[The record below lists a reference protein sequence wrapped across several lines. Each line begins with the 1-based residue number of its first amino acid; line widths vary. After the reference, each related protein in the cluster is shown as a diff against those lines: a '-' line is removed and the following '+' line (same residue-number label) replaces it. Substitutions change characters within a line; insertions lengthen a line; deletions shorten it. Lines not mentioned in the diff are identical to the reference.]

1 MPPSPSR
8 NSTDGTAL
16 ARSPRLTISA
26 SPAEDRR
33 FSSSSTARLGEQGIA
48 GAFAAVGEMGAGR
61 AFDDQSPM
69 PQTLPMGDLTNGGV
83 EGVDGDAEIAERP
96 RPVGL
101 E

>member
-1 MPPSPSR
+1 
-8 NSTDGTAL
+8 
-16 ARSPRLTISA
+16 
-26 SPAEDRR
+26 
-33 FSSSSTARLGEQGIA
+33 
-48 GAFAAVGEMGAGR
+48 MGAGR

-83 EGVDGDAEIAERP
+83 ESVDGDAEIAERP